1 MAKVETEKRKGRI
14 WQLGKEDLS
23 LEDARQLKRHIINV
37 DKKQAKLTHKPTG
50 YQVWFTQEYIAIQFL
65 YTFHIVLT
73 GKAMK

>member
-37 DKKQAKLTHKPTG
+37 DDNLAKRLGVRSGKCR
-50 YQVWFTQEYIAIQFL
+50 TQ
-65 YTFHIVLT
+65 
-73 GKAMK
+73 K